1 MSKGL
6 KPVIL
11 GAAAAFI
18 VAAVPLAAQ
27 NLNEIGPQ
35 GGIPV
40 PSSNTSRATAG
51 RIGADIDNYMSY
63 FNYVLPKF
71 DSMFGFGG
79 YGWDGPSIYLDASD
93 KPLVHYSDA
102 DENPVDYFK
111 LGSKIQ
117 AGYAVRRDGFYLGAW
132 YKGNVAAIGKASIE
146 VARQGNSTAGALE
159 IEEVAVDSLWTD
171 NQLQLL
177 VGFAGMGIKLGF
189 QEKLESRSYPV
200 PSMESWTLSTS
211 ASGERFKNR
220 IDEYSFFNG
229 TMVANLGWGM
239 PMAIDY
245 MTLCPFLELSLH
257 IYQDNSDQLI
267 SNYYSDDAS
276 TPKRQ
281 YTGGGWNAGYYAP
294 EVNIGFTLE
303 MPDLNGGTWIPGVS
317 YNLFLPL
324 YNNSYDVDG
333 LTGTV
338 NGAAAWTTFEEDL
351 SGKITVTTIEISDM
365 YHRLTPS
372 FSYVRSFIERLQ
384 LGFSVKA
391 PVWFGYR
398 VEKPRIRIEERESS
412 ESTSTVTEIADTT
425 VTLIETW
432 PELGL
437 GAAFQAI
444 PGALNLQAG
453 FSLSIGYKGVWE
465 KGPGKNT
472 LISIAQTSGVEER
485 TLTTHELSSLKG
497 QVSAGFSLNF
507 SPEFALDAA
516 FSSGGDFSLTASE
529 FTLLFVLKK

>member
-18 VAAVPLAAQ
+18 VTAVPLAAQ
-27 NLNEIGPQ
+27 NINEIGPQ
-35 GGIPV
+35 GGIPA

-51 RIGADIDNYMSY
+51 RIGADIDNYMNY

-79 YGWDGPSIYLDASD
+79 YGLDGSSIYRDASGE
-93 KPLVHYSDA
+93 PLVHYSDT
-102 DENPVDYFK
+102 EGNPVEEYFN
-111 LGSKIQ
+111 LAGKIQ
-117 AGYAVRRDGFYLGAW
+117 AGYAVRRGGFYLGAW
-132 YKGNVAAIGKASIE
+132 YKGNVAAAGKASIE
-146 VARQGNSTAGALE
+146 LAKQSDSTTGALE

-177 VGFAGMGIKLGF
+177 FGFAGMGIKLGF

-200 PSMESWTLSTS
+200 PSEESWTLSTS
-211 ASGERFKNR
+211 ASGELFKNR
-220 IDEYSFFNG
+220 IDEYSFLNG
-229 TMVANLGWGM
+229 TMIANLGWGM
-239 PMAIDY
+239 PMAIGY

-267 SNYYSDDAS
+267 LNYYSDDGS
-276 TPKRQ
+276 PPKRQ
-281 YTGGGWNAGYYAP
+281 RSGKGWNAGYYAP

-303 MPDLNGGTWIPGVS
+303 LPDLNGGTWIPGVS

-333 LTGTV
+333 ITGTV
-338 NGAAAWTTFEEDL
+338 NGAAAWTTFEEDQA
-351 SGKITVTTIEISDM
+351 GEITVTTIEISDM

-372 FSYVRSFIERLQ
+372 FSYIKSFIERLQ

-391 PVWFGYR
+391 PVSFGYR
-398 VEKPRIRIEERESS
+398 VEKPHRIEKGVDGEPEL
-412 ESTSTVTEIADTT
+412 TSIADTT
-425 VTLIETW
+425 ITLIEAR
-432 PELGL
+432 PEIGL
-437 GAAFQAI
+437 GAAFQAM
-444 PGALNLQAG
+444 PDALNLQVG
-453 FSLSIGYKGVWE
+453 FSLAINYKGAWE

-472 LISIAQTSGVEER
+472 LTSIAQTTGIEER
-485 TLTTHELSSLKG
+485 TLTTHELSPLEG
-497 QVSAGFSLNF
+497 RVSAGFSLNF

-516 FSSGGDFSLTASE
+516 FSTGTGGDFSLTASE
-529 FTLLFVLKK
+529 FSLLFVLKK